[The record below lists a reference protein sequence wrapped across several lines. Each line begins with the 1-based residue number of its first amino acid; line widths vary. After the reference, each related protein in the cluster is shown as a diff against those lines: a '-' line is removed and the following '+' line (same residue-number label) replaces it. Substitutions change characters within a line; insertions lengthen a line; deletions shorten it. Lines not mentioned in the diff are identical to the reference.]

1 MKGASGREVVV
12 VKAKS
17 ERKIFTADKP
27 RGTLLVYLYILC
39 EHVLAKCVS

>member
-1 MKGASGREVVV
+1 MEGDGVGGREVVV

-27 RGTLLVYLYILC
+27 RGTLSVSLDILC
-39 EHVLAKCVS
+39 EHD